1 MNDGSEFTAFVAALP
16 PAHETNLMADNV
28 STAFFRARRAGWTL
42 DQLIGDAQMSLV
54 RGGVGLVVTRL
65 GSLAMSS
72 PTKRAES
79 AGPKPKHVQA
89 LPLPECKSC
98 GIPYAR
104 TLVVNEGTMC
114 RSCGEPLALTVHT
127 TRWSR

>member
-16 PAHETNLMADNV
+16 PAQETNLMADNV

-42 DQLIGDAQMSLV
+42 DQLIGDAQMSLA

-72 PTKRAES
+72 PTKREPH
-79 AGPKPKHVQA
+79 AGPRPKHVQP
-89 LPLPECKSC
+89 LPLPECASC
-98 GIPYAR
+98 GAPYPR
-104 TLVVNEGTMC
+104 TLVVNE
-114 RSCGEPLALTVHT
+114 RSRCGSCNEALVLTVHE
-127 TRWSR
+127 TRWAR